1 MIYRFK
7 FLRLPSF
14 QRRELLAATE
24 FAPIPLHPAVQ
35 RQLDRASVN
44 ETIDLKRVHSKLSLY
59 IWVVRSLADLIR
71 EILVWSL
78 VSSLVVLGATLLA
91 REIFKAE
98 ASLTAGI
105 GLVLFYFVLKATQIF
120 IEYHNACRR
129 LQIHR
134 GVQITLYH
142 VINQKV
148 SRLSPVGRANFSK
161 GQLKTLI
168 GSDVESI
175 EDFISAALQQW
186 TPALVSVFV
195 AIPAVAIVSGRIG
208 LISLIFGLLIIP
220 ITSVGMYGIEF
231 VQRATQK
238 RQDALI
244 TAVGEWVKNIRLV
257 RFLGWSRA
265 IESEINTRMGSYINF
280 TALRHGIGLFV
291 WAIAHS
297 WSIVPLIALIFAA
310 KAYNVTLTVAEL
322 FSSFWLIEH
331 VMHQIQWIPWSFS
344 LFGAASAG
352 AGRVCELLTQP
363 ELLDENERAD
373 TVAKSSQFEPINDN
387 TAFPKRIIVKN
398 LSHRFPETDA
408 LNKISMELDLSERT
422 AIVGSV
428 GSGKTTL
435 LEILLGELPALEG
448 EILIEFANGVVGPL
462 WRSDVY
468 QAFRA
473 NVAYSPQQP
482 FLSNGSMR
490 LNVDLSGRESVENVT
505 RSVELAELASDLL
518 LFSRGL
524 DEEVGESGINL
535 SGGQRQR
542 VSLSRVFI
550 SRRPVMFLDDPLSAV
565 DQRTERALIK
575 TILAEAKGLVLVSH
589 RLAELE
595 RCDRVIVL
603 DRGEIVEDGDP
614 KILANNPDSHFS
626 SYLRAVEEHDV

>member
-1 MIYRFK
+1 
-7 FLRLPSF
+7 
-14 QRRELLAATE
+14 
-24 FAPIPLHPAVQ
+24 
-35 RQLDRASVN
+35 
-44 ETIDLKRVHSKLSLY
+44 
-59 IWVVRSLADLIR
+59 
-71 EILVWSL
+71 
-78 VSSLVVLGATLLA
+78 
-91 REIFKAE
+91 
-98 ASLTAGI
+98 
-105 GLVLFYFVLKATQIF
+105 
-120 IEYHNACRR
+120 
-129 LQIHR
+129 
-134 GVQITLYH
+134 
-142 VINQKV
+142 
-148 SRLSPVGRANFSK
+148 
-161 GQLKTLI
+161 
-168 GSDVESI
+168 
-175 EDFISAALQQW
+175 
-186 TPALVSVFV
+186 
-195 AIPAVAIVSGRIG
+195 
-208 LISLIFGLLIIP
+208 
-220 ITSVGMYGIEF
+220 
-231 VQRATQK
+231 
-238 RQDALI
+238 
-244 TAVGEWVKNIRLV
+244 
-257 RFLGWSRA
+257 
-265 IESEINTRMGSYINF
+265 
-280 TALRHGIGLFV
+280 
-291 WAIAHS
+291 
-297 WSIVPLIALIFAA
+297 
-310 KAYNVTLTVAEL
+310 
-322 FSSFWLIEH
+322 
-331 VMHQIQWIPWSFS
+331 
-344 LFGAASAG
+344 
-352 AGRVCELLTQP
+352 
-363 ELLDENERAD
+363 
-373 TVAKSSQFEPINDN
+373 
-387 TAFPKRIIVKN
+387 
-398 LSHRFPETDA
+398 
-408 LNKISMELDLSERT
+408 MELDLSERT